1 MNYLH
6 MYSVVFLL
14 TYESMKD
21 WRKKQW
27 QKDEQGKK
35 MKEMLFVFL
44 TIVEYNL
51 TENDL
56 YNFLFIVI
64 RPIAKD
70 PNTLTNNL

>member
-1 MNYLH
+1 
-6 MYSVVFLL
+6 
-14 TYESMKD
+14 
-21 WRKKQW
+21 
-27 QKDEQGKK
+27 
-35 MKEMLFVFL
+35 MKEMLSVFI
-44 TIVEYNL
+44 TIVEHYS

>member
-56 YNFLFIVI
+56 YKFLFIVI

>member
-1 MNYLH
+1 M
-6 MYSVVFLL
+6 L

-35 MKEMLFVFL
+35 MKEMLSVFI
-44 TIVEYNL
+44 TIAEYYSTKNG
-51 TENDL
+51 L